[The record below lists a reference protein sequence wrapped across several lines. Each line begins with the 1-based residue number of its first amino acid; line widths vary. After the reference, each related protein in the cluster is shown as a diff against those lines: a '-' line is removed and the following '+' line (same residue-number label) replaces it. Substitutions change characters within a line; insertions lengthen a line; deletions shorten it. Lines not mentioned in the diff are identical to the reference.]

1 MHGYRLTRMSGTE
14 NVPPWPENR
23 TIPHSPA
30 EDVFGVLIG
39 TFLASLGLYVLQQ
52 SEAVT
57 GGTAG
62 LALLLTYATSLN
74 FSTLFLLV
82 NLPFFALAIW
92 KKGWTFTLK
101 TVAAVAIVSGYALLH
116 GPMLNLS
123 ELNPLYGVPAG
134 NVLVGMGLLAVFRHG
149 ASLGGF
155 NIVALVA
162 QERLG
167 WRAGYVQMSLDVV
180 VILMAL
186 VVVSPINVLFSAL
199 GAVLLNL
206 ILALNHRPERYR
218 A

>member
-1 MHGYRLTRMSGTE
+1 MHGYKLTRMSGTE

-82 NLPFFALAIW
+82 NLLFFALAIW

-123 ELNPLYGVPAG
+123 EVNPLYGVPAG

>member
-1 MHGYRLTRMSGTE
+1 MSGSE
-14 NVPPWPENR
+14 NIPPWPEDT
-23 TIPHSPA
+23 TIPHSPG

-62 LALLLTYATSLN
+62 LALLLTYATPLN
-74 FSTLFLLV
+74 FSWLFLLV

-116 GPMLNLS
+116 GPMLSLP

-134 NVLVGMGLLAVFRHG
+134 NILVGMGLLAVFRHG

-167 WRAGYVQMSLDVV
+167 LRAGYVQMGLDVV
-180 VILMAL
+180 VILLAL
-186 VVVSPINVLFSAL
+186 TVVSPLNVLYSAL

-206 ILALNHRPERYR
+206 VLALNHRPERYR

>member
-1 MHGYRLTRMSGTE
+1 MSGTE

-30 EDVFGVLIG
+30 EDLFGVLIG

-116 GPMLNLS
+116 GPMLNLP

-186 VVVSPINVLFSAL
+186 VVVSPLNVLFSAL

>member
-1 MHGYRLTRMSGTE
+1 MHGYKLTRMSGTE

-116 GPMLNLS
+116 GPMLNLP

-186 VVVSPINVLFSAL
+186 VVVSPLNVLFSAL

>member
-1 MHGYRLTRMSGTE
+1 MSGTE

-82 NLPFFALAIW
+82 NLLFFALAIW

-123 ELNPLYGVPAG
+123 EVNPLYGVPAG

>member
-1 MHGYRLTRMSGTE
+1 MSGSQ
-14 NVPPWPENR
+14 NVPPWPEDT

-62 LALLLTYATSLN
+62 LALLLTYATPLN
-74 FSTLFLLV
+74 FSWLFLLV
-82 NLPFFALAIW
+82 NVPFFALAIW
-92 KKGWTFTLK
+92 KKGWSFTLK
-101 TVAAVAIVSGYALLH
+101 TIAAVAIVSGYALLH
-116 GPMLNLS
+116 SPVLALG

-134 NVLVGMGLLAVFRHG
+134 NILIGMGLLAIFRHG

-167 WRAGYVQMSLDVV
+167 LRAGYVQMSLDVV
-180 VILMAL
+180 VILLAL
-186 VVVSPINVLFSAL
+186 TVVEPVNVLYSAL

-206 ILALNHRPERYR
+206 VLALNHRPGRYR

>member
-1 MHGYRLTRMSGTE
+1 VHGYKLTRMSGTE

-30 EDVFGVLIG
+30 EDLFGVLIG

-116 GPMLNLS
+116 GPMLNLP

-186 VVVSPINVLFSAL
+186 VVVSPLNVLFSAL

>member
-1 MHGYRLTRMSGTE
+1 MHGYKLTRMSVTE

>member
-1 MHGYRLTRMSGTE
+1 MSGTE

>member
-1 MHGYRLTRMSGTE
+1 MHGYKLTRMSGTE

-30 EDVFGVLIG
+30 EDLFGVLIG

-116 GPMLNLS
+116 GPMLNLP

-186 VVVSPINVLFSAL
+186 VVVSPLNVLFSAL

>member
-1 MHGYRLTRMSGTE
+1 M
-14 NVPPWPENR
+14 
-23 TIPHSPA
+23 
-30 EDVFGVLIG
+30 
-39 TFLASLGLYVLQQ
+39 LQQ

-62 LALLLTYATSLN
+62 LALLLTYATPLN
-74 FSTLFLLV
+74 FSWLFLLV
-82 NLPFFALAIW
+82 NVPFFALAIW
-92 KKGWTFTLK
+92 KKGWSFTLK

-116 GPMLNLS
+116 GPMLALS

-134 NVLVGMGLLAVFRHG
+134 NILIGLGLLAIFRHG

-167 WRAGYVQMSLDVV
+167 LRAGYVQMSLDVV
-180 VILMAL
+180 VILLAL
-186 VVVSPINVLFSAL
+186 TVVAPLNVLYSAL

-206 ILALNHRPERYR
+206 VLALNHRPGRYR

>member
-1 MHGYRLTRMSGTE
+1 VHGYKLTRMSGTE

-116 GPMLNLS
+116 GPMLNLP

-186 VVVSPINVLFSAL
+186 VVVSPLNVLFSAL

>member
-1 MHGYRLTRMSGTE
+1 MHGYKLTRMSGTE